1 MKTIKLTLVALLT
14 LVFSGTFSQGE
25 EKKVERKERITAYL
39 VKNLSLTEEE
49 QKTFLPLYEQ
59 FIKDRQALR
68 KNFKK
73 QEKNGKIMSELTD
86 EEVEKLLNES
96 FDFKQKQLNL
106 KKSYHLKYKQVIS
119 IKKIAKLYHLEKQ
132 MMKKLGSM
140 KRKRGKRRRR

>member
-14 LVFSGTFSQGE
+14 LIFSGTFSQEGA
-25 EKKVERKERITAYL
+25 KKEQKKERITAHL
-39 VKNLSLTEEE
+39 IKHLSLTEKE

-86 EEVEKLLNES
+86 EEVENLLNES

-106 KKSYHLKYKQVIS
+106 KKSYHLKYKQG
-119 IKKIAKLYHLEKQ
+119 E
-132 MMKKLGSM
+132 
-140 KRKRGKRRRR
+140 

>member
-14 LVFSGTFSQGE
+14 LIFSGTFSQEGA
-25 EKKVERKERITAYL
+25 KKEHKKERITAYL
-39 VKNLSLTEEE
+39 VKNLSLTEKE

-59 FIKDRQALR
+59 FIKDKQALR

-96 FDFKQKQLNL
+96 FDFKQKQLDL

-119 IKKIAKLYHLEKQ
+119 IKKIAKLYHLERQ
-132 MMKKLGSM
+132 MMKKMGKM
-140 KRKRGKRRRR
+140 KMKRGKRRRR